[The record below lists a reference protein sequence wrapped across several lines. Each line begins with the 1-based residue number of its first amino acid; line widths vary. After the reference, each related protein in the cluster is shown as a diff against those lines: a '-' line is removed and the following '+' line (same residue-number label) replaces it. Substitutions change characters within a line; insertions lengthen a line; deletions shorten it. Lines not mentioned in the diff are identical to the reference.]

1 MLENGP
7 HLSPWDVLSLGT
19 FCPLGRFVLWD
30 VLSLGRFV
38 LGRFVCPEIE
48 GGGGC
53 RGEGLHSAETRKCSI
68 NYHIYNSTYIH
79 KVLLCICHCDRKHQ
93 AKKML
98 FNSQKGKNSDD
109 MIT

>member
-68 NYHIYNSTYIH
+68 NYHIYNLHTYIKYCYAYVIVIGNIKRRKCFLTH
-79 KVLLCICHCDRKHQ
+79 RKVRIP
-93 AKKML
+93 M
-98 FNSQKGKNSDD
+98 
-109 MIT
+109 T